1 MCSEHVKS
9 KYNKTD
15 MPRMVVRPKQDSLN
29 AVRGAAE
36 SRQRFDR
43 LVAEFPELNFERL
56 ERAPFVLVSFGSVAQ
71 LENMPKPLLSEF
83 LRRFAELPY
92 TVLWQ
97 SNSPAVKIPM
107 NVRIP
112 RNVVLV
118 RWAPIKNLLAHRNLR
133 FVVCHGGVNT
143 VNELLLFGVPVL
155 GVPLQGDQSS
165 NLQRLVD
172 FGGALMI
179 NMKSIATGGL
189 RAKLRELEGNY
200 DRYSKRAELFSRMI
214 RFHREFSK
222 GSQNFW
228 LNWAQR
234 NGEKLRGRR
243 LMDLKF
249 RGSLEHF
256 AIAECFC
263 ALVSFI
269 FVVRILSA

>member
-118 RWAPIKNLLAHRNLR
+118 RWAPIKNLLGLPYLSKPSNSQLSAHRNLR

-200 DRYSKRAELFSRMI
+200 DRWE
-214 RFHREFSK
+214 E
-222 GSQNFW
+222 
-228 LNWAQR
+228 
-234 NGEKLRGRR
+234 
-243 LMDLKF
+243 
-249 RGSLEHF
+249 
-256 AIAECFC
+256 
-263 ALVSFI
+263 
-269 FVVRILSA
+269 